1 MGDAL
6 SVPFIVSCSRLFQQQ
21 AFFSR
26 PLCSDSRSQ
35 GPLSLSMDELERT
48 LGTRMNCSKT
58 SFFERLQNLWITTK
72 FRFGS
77 KKLDVCLYQIYG
89 HLLNIKFSFF
99 LFMNY

>member
-1 MGDAL
+1 MKLKGYG
-6 SVPFIVSCSRLFQQQ
+6 INSRLFQQQ
-21 AFFSR
+21 AFFFR

-58 SFFERLQNLWITTK
+58 SFLNGFKISGLPPNLD
-72 FRFGS
+72 FGG

-89 HLLNIKFSFF
+89 HLLNIKFFCFF
-99 LFMNY
+99 FMNY